1 MLDVLNSQCEIIG
14 VSGIIKLIRNFQANE
29 NMAWDIFKKPDRVD
43 WVPGVEHCIFDGEI
57 RTLDFPGVGKIR
69 EKILCLDHDRKII
82 EYSCIETPGNLE
94 NHHAKIEIRGNPNN
108 DSCTLVWTVIVSPKE
123 LEPFIEQSMLGCLGA
138 INELLTAK

>member
-14 VSGIIKLIRNFQANE
+14 VSRIIKLIRNFQANE
-29 NMAWDIFKKPDRVD
+29 DTAWEIFKKPDRVD
-43 WVPGVEHCIFDGEI
+43 WVPGIENCRFDGEI
-57 RTLDFPGVGKIR
+57 RTLDFPGVGTIR

-94 NHHAKIEIRGNPNN
+94 NHHAKIEIRGNPDN
-108 DSCTLVWTVIVSPKE
+108 DGCTLIWTVSVSPKE

-138 INELLTAK
+138 INKILTAQ

>member
-1 MLDVLNSQCEIIG
+1 MLDVLDSQCEIIG
-14 VSGIIKLIRNFQANE
+14 VIRIIKLIRNFQANE

-43 WVPGVEHCIFDGEI
+43 WVPGVEHCILDGEI

-138 INELLTAK
+138 INEILTAK